1 MNFSSKDF
9 FSKCDK
15 IRSFLQFVQC
25 MLVRPLSNQRSKDT
39 EIIQLT
45 QLTGFFINT
54 KMILKS
60 LKQFSVMNK
69 AYVKYH

>member
-1 MNFSSKDF
+1 
-9 FSKCDK
+9 
-15 IRSFLQFVQC
+15 
-25 MLVRPLSNQRSKDT
+25 MLVGPLSDQRSKDT